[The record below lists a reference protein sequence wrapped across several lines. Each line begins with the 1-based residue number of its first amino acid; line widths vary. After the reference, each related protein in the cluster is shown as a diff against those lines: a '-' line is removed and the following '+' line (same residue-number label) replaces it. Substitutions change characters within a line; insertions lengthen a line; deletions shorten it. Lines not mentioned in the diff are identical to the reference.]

1 MNEACAFEPHQTR
14 ILAAITFHFIEARI
28 GYLAEVASTL
38 AAFPVAAMEIV
49 VFTNTDDP
57 SERSVMS
64 SALSS
69 IGFAAKVV
77 TIKDLAHPFDL
88 TWAHKELIKTR
99 FVGEPEA
106 FSHFIYLEDDT
117 RLSFANFYYFIETRQ
132 ALRVQGLIPGFA
144 RTEWREASRCFV
156 NTDNVKPVVLGGRVH
171 VCCGLFS
178 YVALDNPYCASLIL
192 DQQLALEYVCSRSFD
207 RLLSHEVCGWG
218 IRERAAMGLTFE
230 AVPASFAARTV
241 VPVDPQ
247 AQIIPPYACL
257 AHLPNNYA
265 NDASS
270 EFGKIPMSELL
281 SGTFDASFAQDLHR
295 G

>member
-1 MNEACAFEPHQTR
+1 MNEACAFELHQTR

-28 GYLAEVASTL
+28 GYLAEVALTL

-57 SERSVMS
+57 FERSVMS
-64 SALSS
+64 GALSG
-69 IGFAAKVV
+69 IGFAAKIV

-88 TWAHKELIKTR
+88 SWAHKELIESR
-99 FVGEPEA
+99 FVGEPKA
-106 FSHFIYLEDDT
+106 FSHFIYLEDDI
-117 RLSFANFYYFIETRQ
+117 RLSFANFYYFIEARQ
-132 ALRVQGLIPGFA
+132 ALRAHGLIPGFA
-144 RTEWREASRCFV
+144 RTEWRQASRCFV

-171 VCCGLFS
+171 VCCGLFG

-192 DQQLALEYVCSRSFD
+192 DQELALEYVGSRSFD
-207 RLLSHEVCGWG
+207 RLLSREVCGWG

-247 AQIIPPYACL
+247 AKIIPPSACL

-265 NDASS
+265 SDTSS